1 METKITFLGTGSA
14 TPTVKRNHT
23 GIYLQAGKENILIDC
38 GEGIQRQ
45 FRKARLNPGKLTR
58 ILITHW
64 HGDHTLGIVGLL
76 ETLAMAEY
84 SKTLKIYGPKGTKE
98 KIRLFETIYGNFKID
113 LEVYEVSEKFID
125 EKEFFIEAGKMVH
138 GIPSNAYSFVIKDKR
153 RLDKTKIK
161 KLKIP
166 NSPLLGK
173 LQNGKD
179 ITHEGKKIKSKDVS
193 YIQKGKKISV
203 ILDTLM
209 NETAVKLAKNSD
221 LVICE
226 ASFLSTEKEKIK
238 EYKHLTAKQ
247 AGTIAKKSKSK
258 KLCLVHISQRHE
270 RNKKEILSD
279 AKQVFKDTTIPKDLD
294 QITI

>member
-14 TPTVKRNHT
+14 TPTAKRNHT
-23 GIYLQAGKENILIDC
+23 GIYLQSGKENILIDC

-45 FRKARLNPGKLTR
+45 FRKAKLNPGKLTR

-98 KIRLFETIYGNFKID
+98 KIKLFETIYGNFKIN
-113 LEVYEVSEKFID
+113 LEVYEVSGKFID
-125 EKEFFIEAGKMVH
+125 EKEFFIESSKMVH
-138 GIPSNAYSFVIKDKR
+138 GIPSNAYSFVIKDKV
-153 RLDKTKIK
+153 RLNKAKIK

-179 ITHEGKKIKSKDVS
+179 ITYLGKKIKSKDIS
-193 YIQKGKKISV
+193 YVQKGKKISV

-209 NETAVKLAKNSD
+209 NENAVKIAKDSEV
-221 LVICE
+221 VICE
-226 ASFLSTEKEKIK
+226 ASFLSDEKEKIK

-247 AGTIAKKSKSK
+247 AATIAKKSKSK
-258 KLCLVHISQRHE
+258 KLYLVHISQRHE
-270 RNKKEILSD
+270 KNEKKILAD
-279 AKQVFKDTTIPKDLD
+279 AKQVFKDTTIPNDLD
-294 QITI
+294 KIKI

>member
-14 TPTVKRNHT
+14 TPTAKRNHT
-23 GIYLQAGKENILIDC
+23 GIYLQSGKENILIDC

-45 FRKARLNPGKLTR
+45 FRKAKLNPGKLTR

-84 SKTLKIYGPKGTKE
+84 SKTLKIYGPIGTKE

-113 LEVYEVSEKFID
+113 LEVYEVSGKFID
-125 EKEFFIEAGKMVH
+125 EKEFFIKASKMVH
-138 GIPSNAYSFVIKDKR
+138 GIPSNAYSFVIKDKT
-153 RLDKTKIK
+153 RLNKSKIK

-179 ITHEGKKIKSKDVS
+179 ITHEGKKIKSKEVS
-193 YIQKGKKISV
+193 YIQKGRKISV

-209 NETAVKLAKNSD
+209 NENAVKLSTDSD
-221 LVICE
+221 LIICE

-270 RNKKEILSD
+270 RNKKEILAD

>member
-14 TPTVKRNHT
+14 TPTAKRNHT
-23 GIYLQAGKENILIDC
+23 GIYLQSGKENILIDC

-45 FRKARLNPGKLTR
+45 FRKAKLNPGKLTR

-98 KIRLFETIYGNFKID
+98 KIKLFETIYGNFKIN
-113 LEVYEVSEKFID
+113 LEVYEVSGKFID
-125 EKEFFIEAGKMVH
+125 EKEFFIESSKMVH
-138 GIPSNAYSFVIKDKR
+138 GIPSNAYSFVIKDKV
-153 RLDKTKIK
+153 RLNKAKIK

-179 ITHEGKKIKSKDVS
+179 ITYLGKKIKSKDIS
-193 YIQKGKKISV
+193 YVQKGKKISV

-209 NETAVKLAKNSD
+209 NENAVKIAKDSEV
-221 LVICE
+221 VICE
-226 ASFLSTEKEKIK
+226 ASFLSDEKEKIK

-247 AGTIAKKSKSK
+247 AATIAKKSKSK
-258 KLCLVHISQRHE
+258 KLYLVHISQRHE
-270 RNKKEILSD
+270 KNEKEILAD
-279 AKQVFKDTTIPKDLD
+279 AKQVFKDTTIPNDLD
-294 QITI
+294 KIKF

>member
-1 METKITFLGTGSA
+1 MKTKITFLGTGSA
-14 TPTVKRNHT
+14 TPTAKRNHT

-45 FRKARLNPGKLTR
+45 FRKAKLNPGKLTK

-113 LEVYEVSEKFID
+113 LEVYEVSGKFID
-125 EKEFFIEAGKMVH
+125 EDDFFIESGKMVH
-138 GIPSNAYSFVIKDKR
+138 GIPANAYSFVIKDKL
-153 RLDKTKIK
+153 RLNKSKIK
-161 KLKIP
+161 KLKLP

-179 ITHEGKKIKSKDVS
+179 ITFEGKKIKSKDVS
-193 YIQKGKKISV
+193 YIQEGKKISI

-209 NETAVKLAKNSD
+209 NENAVKLAKNSD
-221 LVICE
+221 LIICE
-226 ASFLSTEKEKIK
+226 ASFLSSEKEKIK

-247 AGTIAKKSKSK
+247 AGEIAKKSKSK

-270 RNKKEILSD
+270 QNKKEILTD
-279 AKQVFKDTTIPKDLD
+279 AKKFFKDTTIPNDLD
-294 QITI
+294 LITI

>member
-113 LEVYEVSEKFID
+113 LEVYEVSGKFID

>member
-14 TPTVKRNHT
+14 TPTAKRNHT
-23 GIYLQAGKENILIDC
+23 GIYLQSGKENILIDC

-45 FRKARLNPGKLTR
+45 FKKARLNPGKLTR

-76 ETLAMAEY
+76 ETLAMGEY

-113 LEVYEVSEKFID
+113 LEVHEVSGKFID
-125 EKEFFIEAGKMVH
+125 EKEFFIEAGKMIH
-138 GIPSNAYSFVIKDKR
+138 GIPSNAYSFTIKDKL
-153 RLDKTKIK
+153 RLDKSKIK

-179 ITHEGKKIKSKDVS
+179 ITHEGKKIKSNDVS
-193 YIQKGKKISV
+193 YIQKGKKISI

-209 NETAVKLAKNSD
+209 NENAVNLSKDSD
-221 LVICE
+221 LIICE

-258 KLCLVHISQRHE
+258 KLYLVHISQRHE
-270 RNKKEILSD
+270 RNKKEILAD
-279 AKQVFKDTTIPKDLD
+279 AKQIFKDTTIPKDLD
-294 QITI
+294 QIII